1 MKIAKLVLT
10 SFICLFSPLCQ
21 AQEIGLRDLLNEG
34 LKVNYG
40 IQLSKIS
47 ESISENNVSRAAA
60 GEIPKVTLQGGVSG
74 DISSNSTRSRTT
86 GTTTTENGT
95 FNHGANASISADW
108 TIFDGFKMQ
117 AEYARLKELNN
128 QGKLSTRL
136 SVESFI
142 ADLTTEY
149 YNFIRQKI
157 RLKNLKYAV
166 ALSRERLR
174 IVEARNFVGNA
185 ARLDV
190 QQASVDFNADSADC
204 LKQKELVS
212 SANIQINKLISK
224 DDVNTRIS
232 VKDTLIN
239 PNLTLEHDVLLESLF
254 KNNVNLLLAESD
266 KTLTE
271 LELKKVKSRDYP
283 YFKIGADYGI
293 NNNRYGSGAT
303 FRRTDWG
310 PEVGVT
316 VGFNLFDGLRS
327 RDRKN
332 ANLAIEQAEIKHKN
346 VRLQLEADFADL
358 WQAYQ
363 NNIKLLQLEQKNV
376 ITASNNY
383 EIAHER
389 FLLGD
394 LSGIEMREAQKGL
407 LDAQERMLEAEYNTK
422 VCEISLIEISGNTS
436 QYLQ

>member
-1 MKIAKLVLT
+1 MKKNKLLYTILLT
-10 SFICLFSPLCQ
+10 CSLSIS
-21 AQEIGLRDLLNEG
+21 AQTTNLKELLNEG
-34 LKVNYG
+34 LKQNYG
-40 IQLSKIS
+40 IQLSKLS
-47 ESISENNVSRAAA
+47 EDISENNVSRAAA
-60 GEIPKVTLQGGVSG
+60 GQVPKITINGSVKGDVS
-74 DISSNSTRSRTT
+74 SSSTNSRTT
-86 GTTTTENGT
+86 GLTTTESGI
-95 FNHGANASISADW
+95 FNHGASASVAADW
-108 TIFDGFKMQ
+108 TIFDGYKMQ
-117 AEYARLKELNN
+117 AEYARLKELHN
-128 QGKLSTRL
+128 QGKLATRL
-136 SVESFI
+136 SVETFI

-157 RLKNLKYAV
+157 RLKNLLYAV
-166 ALSRERLR
+166 SLSRERLR

-212 SANIQINKLISK
+212 SANIQLNKLISSNE
-224 DDVNTRIS
+224 VTNRLIIR
-232 VKDTLIN
+232 DTLIA
-239 PNLTLEHDVLLESLF
+239 PNLNLEHEALLESMHQ
-254 KNNVNLLLAESD
+254 KNVDLLMAESD
-266 KTLTE
+266 KTLSQ
-271 LELKKVKSRDYP
+271 LDLKKVKSRDYP
-283 YFKIGADYGI
+283 YFKLGADFGV

-303 FRRTDWG
+303 FRKTDWG

-316 VGFNLFDGLRS
+316 VGFNLYDGLRS

-332 ANLAIEQAEIKHKN
+332 ANIAIEQADVKQRNLK
-346 VRLQLEADFADL
+346 LQLDADFADL

-376 ITASNNY
+376 VTATNNY
-383 EIAHER
+383 TIAHER

-422 VCEISLIEISGNTS
+422 VCEISLIEISGKSS
-436 QYLQ
+436 QYLE